1 LASMMNVQP
10 DGAFQQIKMAGEGN
24 SELPNI
30 DYLAD
35 FDPEFDEMFLKG
47 QETAV
52 EDSSDRTPRP
62 TNRGEPSWF
71 QPPSG
76 KSFFSSRM
84 MTKKVKNDLKKVL
97 KENPETT
104 PNMKL
109 KEIMKHVQFKHKT
122 KVIDMTQDLLLPD
135 SLEILKVDVPKE
147 EKMLY
152 LYYFV
157 NLYKDKSIIIFTNSI
172 NSSARIKSLLALA
185 GIVRLN

>member
-1 LASMMNVQP
+1 MMNVQP
-10 DGAFQQIKMAGEGN
+10 DGAFQQIKMGGEGN
-24 SELPNI
+24 SEVPNI

-47 QETAV
+47 QETLV
-52 EDSSDRTPRP
+52 EDSKRQDAKSNQQRRTFVVSA
-62 TNRGEPSWF
+62 TL
-71 QPPSG
+71 G

-185 GIVRLN
+185 GNRILNQI